1 MIEAQILKAR
11 GDAMQT
17 QTVTVELP
25 KPFYEMLQ
33 SLVADDQTQVADV
46 IARLVE
52 HAYHERA
59 WRSNLTALQDQIRRE
74 GGLQVGTTKEAV
86 VAQLRRT
93 REALFEAEY
102 AHLYR

>member
-1 MIEAQILKAR
+1 
-11 GDAMQT
+11 MQT
-17 QTVTVELP
+17 QTLTIELP
-25 KPFYEMLQ
+25 QSFYEMLQ
-33 SLVADDQTQVADV
+33 SLAADDQTKVADV

-52 HAYHERA
+52 HAYQERA
-59 WRSNLTALQDQIRRE
+59 WRANLTALQDRIRQE